1 MSDSVRPSAQLPSDR
16 VLENIKVWSRLSFL
30 AMVAT
35 VGSTSYPGWFAM
47 VTAVL
52 AVLTFTLATVTLV
65 KMVGSKFPA
74 FSVVLMVMVMLWSL
88 FLGFAALVQ
97 LIFVDATVGYA
108 ECLQQA
114 VTLSR
119 QQQCTSQMSDGL
131 LQQLMGQ

>member
-1 MSDSVRPSAQLPSDR
+1 M
-16 VLENIKVWSRLSFL
+16 
-30 AMVAT
+30 
-35 VGSTSYPGWFAM
+35 
-47 VTAVL
+47 
-52 AVLTFTLATVTLV
+52 LTFTLATVTLV
-65 KMVGSKFPA
+65 KMVGAKFPA

-97 LIFVDATVGYA
+97 LIFVDAALTYA

-114 VTLSR
+114 VPLRR

>member
-1 MSDSVRPSAQLPSDR
+1 MSDTVRPSHQLPSESA
-16 VLENIKVWSRLSFL
+16 LASIKVWSRLSFL

-35 VGSTSYPGWFAM
+35 VASASYPGWLAL

-52 AVLTFTLATVTLV
+52 AVLTCVFATVALV
-65 KMVGSKFPA
+65 KMAGARFPA
-74 FSVVLMVMVMLWSL
+74 FSMILMVLLILWSL

-97 LIFVDATVGYA
+97 LLFVDATMAYA

-119 QQQCTSQMSDGL
+119 QQQCTVQMSDGL
-131 LQQLMGQ
+131 LQQLLGQ

>member
-1 MSDSVRPSAQLPSDR
+1 MLT
-16 VLENIKVWSRLSFL
+16 EGNISSGTF
-30 AMVAT
+30 MV
-35 VGSTSYPGWFAM
+35 M
-47 VTAVL
+47 VMPFV
-52 AVLTFTLATVTLV
+52 V
-65 KMVGSKFPA
+65 MVM
-74 FSVVLMVMVMLWSL
+74 VVLMVMVMLWSL

-97 LIFVDATVGYA
+97 LIFVDAAIAYA